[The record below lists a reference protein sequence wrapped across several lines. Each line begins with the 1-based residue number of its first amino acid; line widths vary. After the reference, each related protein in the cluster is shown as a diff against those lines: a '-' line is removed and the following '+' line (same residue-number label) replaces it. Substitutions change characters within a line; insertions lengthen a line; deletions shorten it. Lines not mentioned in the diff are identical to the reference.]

1 MRFLSNEVRFL
12 VRVGFVTALVVV
24 AKVLVHAIGGE
35 VISLNALFTGIIAA
49 NVFLMGFLLSGVL
62 SDYKESERLPGELS
76 ACLENMA
83 QEVLGIGITK
93 PDAGTGACLT
103 WLSRLTDDTV
113 GYFYKKVDIADLLES
128 VNGLTPQF
136 EALQPATQGTFIAR
150 LKQEQSNL
158 RRTLIRI
165 NTIRETSFVSTGY
178 LLADLI
184 TFLLCVGLVL
194 TSVDPFYESLFFAGI
209 ISYLMIFLLML
220 IRDLDNPFGY
230 YEASSSADV
239 TLQPLQDTAARLARL
254 GSVAPAASVGF
265 VQLDLQAART
275 LRAALDGVLAGTA
288 GGQVPL
294 KLDVAP
300 SPSNG
305 RHKATAPSPSGA
317 DRAK

>member
-1 MRFLSNEVRFL
+1 MKYLNNEVRFL
-12 VRVGFVTALVVV
+12 LRVGSVTALVVV
-24 AKVLVHAIGGE
+24 AKIIVHAVSWE

-83 QEVLGIGITK
+83 QEVVGIGISK
-93 PDAGTGACLT
+93 PEANVGPCLT
-103 WLSRLTDDTV
+103 RLSQLTNDV
-113 GYFYKKVDIADLLES
+113 HGYFYKKVAIADLLEG
-128 VNGLTPQF
+128 VNSLTPQL
-136 EALQPATQGTFIAR
+136 ETLQQWTQGTFVAR

-194 TSVDPFYESLFFAGI
+194 TNVDPFYESLFFAGV

-230 YEASSSADV
+230 YERFSGADV
-239 TLQPLQDTAARLARL
+239 SLYPLENSLVRLAAIAGVEESATLR
-254 GSVAPAASVGF
+254 F
-265 VQLDLQAART
+265 VQVDVEAAAK
-275 LRAALDGVLAGTA
+275 LRAALDEALPP
-288 GGQVPL
+288 GG
-294 KLDVAP
+294 
-300 SPSNG
+300 
-305 RHKATAPSPSGA
+305 
-317 DRAK
+317 

>member
-1 MRFLSNEVRFL
+1 MKYLNNEVRFL
-12 VRVGFVTALVVV
+12 LRVGSVTAVVVV
-24 AKVLVHAIGGE
+24 AKIIVHAVSWE

-83 QEVLGIGITK
+83 QEVVGIGISK
-93 PDAGTGACLT
+93 PEANVRPCLT
-103 WLSRLTDDTV
+103 RLSQLTNDV
-113 GYFYKKVDIADLLES
+113 HGYFYKKVAIADLLEG
-128 VNGLTPQF
+128 VNSLTPQL
-136 EALQPATQGTFIAR
+136 ETLQQWTQGTFVAR

-194 TSVDPFYESLFFAGI
+194 TNVDPFYESLFFAGV

-230 YEASSSADV
+230 YEGSSSADV
-239 TLQPLQDTAARLARL
+239 TLQPLVDSAGRLAKI
-254 GSVAPAASVGF
+254 
-265 VQLDLQAART
+265 
-275 LRAALDGVLAGTA
+275 AGTDGPA
-288 GGQVPL
+288 VKNP
-294 KLDVAP
+294 
-300 SPSNG
+300 
-305 RHKATAPSPSGA
+305 
-317 DRAK
+317 